1 MRRFGARFRFV
12 CNSCR
17 SCKTSPNFALYAPV
31 LVCEQARALTPLSVF
46 RFIKSQAIL
55 LGFYNYSYF
64 YYNYAFIFFSVFKT
78 LDPVFVF
85 TNIAFFNK
93 FIIIQNFSTTKH
105 QFLINFQKFLLGG
118 KSNFLEKPHQCLM
131 AKGLIRVFSSNFI
144 RFSLSGIFSEKS
156 AQSKQKTQRTST
168 YKNKKAKPSYLVS
181 KNAKIKQKLRQ
192 KAMILLYRKPKWHIL
207 MSLGQLQAKSACKAQ
222 NRQI

>member
-12 CNSCR
+12 CSSCR

-31 LVCEQARALTPLSVF
+31 LVREQARALTPLSVF

-93 FIIIQNFSTTKH
+93 FIIIHNFSTTKH

-118 KSNFLEKPHQCLM
+118 NLNFLEKPHQSLM

-144 RFSLSGIFSEKS
+144 RFSLSGIFSEKVHR
-156 AQSKQKTQRTST
+156 ASKNQRAST
-168 YKNKKAKPSYLVS
+168 YKNKKAKPSYLV
-181 KNAKIKQKLRQ
+181 
-192 KAMILLYRKPKWHIL
+192 
-207 MSLGQLQAKSACKAQ
+207 
-222 NRQI
+222 